1 LKVIIFCG
9 GLGSRLSEETKIKPK
24 PMVQIGKEPILIHIM
39 KIYSKYGFNDFILAL
54 GYKKNIIIDYFK
66 KNKNK
71 KWNVE
76 LVDTGHNT
84 LTGNRLLKL
93 KKYLKNENDFFLTYG
108 DGLTDINIKQL
119 LKYHKEKKKIVTL
132 TAVRPPARF
141 GELKINKSGT
151 VINFKEK
158 NQINSGWI
166 NGGFFVLCKKIFDYL
181 PKSQC
186 MLEREPMIKLTNKK
200 EIAAFRHKGFWQC
213 MDTLRDKELLNKIWK
228 SGKAKW

>member
-1 LKVIIFCG
+1 
-9 GLGSRLSEETKIKPK
+9 
-24 PMVQIGKEPILIHIM
+24 
-39 KIYSKYGFNDFILAL
+39 
-54 GYKKNIIIDYFK
+54 
-66 KNKNK
+66 
-71 KWNVE
+71 
-76 LVDTGHNT
+76 
-84 LTGNRLLKL
+84 
-93 KKYLKNENDFFLTYG
+93 
-108 DGLTDINIKQL
+108 